1 MLRPRLEAALS
12 ALFAVLTVA
21 TAIWPTWFEGLTG
34 LEPDGGSG
42 STEWGVV
49 IALGA
54 VAVAFGL
61 LARRHLRPAT
71 S

>member
-1 MLRPRLEAALS
+1 MLRPRLEAALC
-12 ALFAVLTVA
+12 ALFAVCTVV

-49 IALGA
+49 LVLGVVALG
-54 VAVAFGL
+54 FGL
-61 LARRHLRPAT
+61 IARRDFRLA